1 MSILRY
7 RMTDE
12 SKAKV
17 HPEGEI
23 VQYVSHAAEVARL
36 RDLMDKTSRDNMA
49 LRSQIKSLSAA
60 ADRITVLEAEVKRLL
75 SERDELRGAL
85 DATTSMLDRCA
96 KRLPDPA
103 HLRVVLSLAEGLG
116 AHGMPTRK
124 ERKALNNVRATLEG
138 ATP

>member
-1 MSILRY
+1 MSDLERIKTEAGNASPTY
-7 RMTDE
+7 I
-12 SKAKV
+12 KA
-17 HPEGEI
+17 
-23 VQYVSHAAEVARL
+23 
-36 RDLMDKTSRDNMA
+36 
-49 LRSQIKSLSAA
+49 
-60 ADRITVLEAEVKRLL
+60 LEAEAERLQ

-85 DATTSMLDRCA
+85 DATTSLLDRCA